1 MIFKNSSLMGNFF
14 FNNLES
20 KMSMKVKHS
29 IFICINLAMT
39 IFLMASTNLFSQQVL
54 KPQEAFLIEAF
65 IQNDVIQVNHRIEN
79 GYYLYRDKINYGST
93 QDGVSLAG
101 YTLPDGIEYKDEFFG
116 NTEIYRAPFSVYIN
130 LNEGSILPTN
140 LVVETQGCAD
150 IGLCYPPQTWI
161 IDIQGGSNLEATL
174 FSQGSNISEEV
185 RLGSIIT
192 ESNLLSVFFV
202 FIGLG
207 FLLAFTPCHLP
218 TIPILSSIIIGQ
230 KESNRTKSFTLS
242 LTYVLGM
249 AVTYSAFGTLTALA
263 GNQMQALFTMPG
275 FIVFMA
281 ILFIVL
287 GLSMLGLFNMQMP
300 SSLMNQAN
308 NIMSNQKGGSYAGVF
323 VIGILSAFL
332 VTACVAPPLVA
343 TLMAIGQS
351 GDIFRGIVALTALS
365 IGLGIPLMVIGLTA
379 SKWLPTSGK
388 YLVAVKEL
396 FGFIM
401 LGLSAWI
408 MNPFLSEDYINQIY
422 LVIVSASI
430 IYFLKYF
437 FDLQTKRRLL
447 QSSIAVLTIALVIFN
462 ISSTDANKEMDRFS
476 DTFYGIEDAEELQ
489 IKLNE
494 ALQESKST
502 MVYFTADWCV
512 SCRRLEK
519 NTFSNQSLQ
528 DKISRIQV
536 LKVDLSD
543 NSIEDQLLIK
553 KYSIFG
559 PPTILLFDSNG
570 SEIKN
575 RRKIGVVSAASLIE
589 EIEILGNKT

>member
-1 MIFKNSSLMGNFF
+1 
-14 FNNLES
+14 
-20 KMSMKVKHS
+20 MKVKHAIS
-29 IFICINLAMT
+29 ICINLVVAS
-39 IFLMASTNLFSQQVL
+39 FLMVSTSLFSQQVL
-54 KPQEAFLIEAF
+54 KPQEAFPIEAF
-65 IQNDVIQVNHRIEN
+65 VQNDVIQVNHRIED
-79 GYYLYRDKINYGST
+79 GYYLYKDKINYGSN

-101 YTLPDGIEYKDEFFG
+101 YTLPDGIQYKDEFFG
-116 NTEIYRAPFSVYIN
+116 NTEIYRAPFSVYIK
-130 LNEGSILPTN
+130 LKEGSKTPTN
-140 LVVETQGCAD
+140 LVVESQGCAD
-150 IGLCYPPQTWI
+150 IGLCYPPQTWT

-174 FSQGSNISEEV
+174 FSQDSNISEEA

-230 KESNRTKSFTLS
+230 KESNRAKSFTLS

-275 FIVFMA
+275 FIAFMA
-281 ILFIVL
+281 LLFIVL

-300 SSLMNQAN
+300 SALMNQAN
-308 NIMSNQKGGSYAGVF
+308 NLMNNQKGGSYAGVF

-343 TLMAIGQS
+343 TLMVIGQS

-388 YLVAVKEL
+388 YLEVVKEF

-401 LGLSAWI
+401 IGLSAWI
-408 MNPFLSEDYINQIY
+408 LNPFISENYINQIY
-422 LVIVSASI
+422 LLIVSTSI
-430 IYFLKYF
+430 IYFLKYL
-437 FDLQTKRRLL
+437 FDSETKRRLL
-447 QSSIAVLTIALVIFN
+447 RSSIAVLTIALVVYN
-462 ISSTDANKEMDRFS
+462 ISLIDTNKEMDRFS
-476 DTFYGIEDAEELQ
+476 DKFYGIESIEELE

-494 ALQESKST
+494 AIQKGKPT

-519 NTFSNQSLQ
+519 NTFGDQSLR
-528 DKISRIQV
+528 DKIDQIQA
-536 LKVDLSD
+536 LKVDLTD

-559 PPTILLFDSNG
+559 PPTILFFDSAG
-570 SEIKN
+570 SEKEN
-575 RRKIGVVSAASLIE
+575 RRKIGVVSAGILIE
-589 EIEILGNKT
+589 EIETLGNKT

>member
-1 MIFKNSSLMGNFF
+1 MIKLKFENLLLLIVFLTTSL
-14 FNNLES
+14 
-20 KMSMKVKHS
+20 
-29 IFICINLAMT
+29 A
-39 IFLMASTNLFSQQVL
+39 FSQQVL
-54 KPQEAFLIEAF
+54 KPQEAFPIEIF
-65 IQNDVIQVNHRIEN
+65 MQNDVIQVNHRIED
-79 GYYLYRDKINYGST
+79 GYYLYKNKINYGST
-93 QDGVSLAG
+93 QDRVSFMG
-101 YTLPDGIEYKDEFFG
+101 YTLPDGMQYKDEFFG
-116 NTEIYRAPFSVYIN
+116 KTEIYRAPFSVYIN
-130 LNEGSILPTN
+130 LNKGSRTPKN

-161 IDIQGGSNLEATL
+161 IDIQVGSNLEAT
-174 FSQGSNISEEV
+174 FFPQNSNISEEA

-242 LTYVLGM
+242 VTYVLGM

-275 FIVFMA
+275 FIIFMA

-308 NIMSNQKGGSYAGVF
+308 NIMNNQKGGNYTGVF
-323 VIGILSAFL
+323 IIGILSAFL

-343 TLMAIGQS
+343 TLMVIGQS

-388 YLVAVKEL
+388 YLGAVKEL

-408 MNPFLSEDYINQIY
+408 MNPFLKEDYINQIY
-422 LVIVSASI
+422 LVIISASI
-430 IYFLKYF
+430 IYFLKYL
-437 FDLQTKRRLL
+437 FDSETKRKLP
-447 QSSIAVLTIALVIFN
+447 QYSIAVLTIVLVIFN
-462 ISSTDANKEMDRFS
+462 ISKTDANKEMDRFS
-476 DTFYGIEDAEELQ
+476 DAFYGIEDAEELQ
-489 IKLNE
+489 IKINE
-494 ALQESKST
+494 AIQESKPT

-559 PPTILLFDSNG
+559 PPTILFFDSDG

-575 RRKIGVVSAASLIE
+575 RRKIGVVSAAILTE

>member
-1 MIFKNSSLMGNFF
+1 
-14 FNNLES
+14 
-20 KMSMKVKHS
+20 MKVKHAIS
-29 IFICINLAMT
+29 ICINLVVAS
-39 IFLMASTNLFSQQVL
+39 FLMVSASLFSQQVL
-54 KPQEAFLIEAF
+54 KPQEAFPIEAF
-65 IQNDVIQVNHRIEN
+65 VQNDVIQVNHRIEN
-79 GYYLYRDKINYGST
+79 GYYLYKDKINYGST

-101 YTLPDGIEYKDEFFG
+101 YTLPDGIQYKDEFFG
-116 NTEIYRAPFSVYIN
+116 NTEIYRAPFSVYIK
-130 LNEGSILPTN
+130 LKEGSKTPTN
-140 LVVETQGCAD
+140 LVVESQGCAD
-150 IGLCYPPQTWI
+150 IGLCYPPQTWT

-174 FSQGSNISEEV
+174 FSQDSNISEEA

-230 KESNRTKSFTLS
+230 KESNRAKSFTLS

-275 FIVFMA
+275 FIAFMA
-281 ILFIVL
+281 LLFIVL

-300 SSLMNQAN
+300 SALMNQAN
-308 NIMSNQKGGSYAGVF
+308 NLMNNQKGGSYAGVF

-343 TLMAIGQS
+343 TLMVIGQS

-388 YLVAVKEL
+388 YLEVVKEF

-401 LGLSAWI
+401 IGLSAWI
-408 MNPFLSEDYINQIY
+408 LNPFINENYINQIY
-422 LVIVSASI
+422 LLIVSTSI
-430 IYFLKYF
+430 IYFLKYL
-437 FDLQTKRRLL
+437 FDSETKRRLL
-447 QSSIAVLTIALVIFN
+447 RSSIAVLTIALVAFN
-462 ISSTDANKEMDRFS
+462 ISMIDTNKEMDRFS
-476 DTFYGIEDAEELQ
+476 DKFYGIESIEELET
-489 IKLNE
+489 KLNE
-494 ALQESKST
+494 AIQKGKPT

-519 NTFSNQSLQ
+519 NTFGDQSLR
-528 DKISRIQV
+528 DKIDQIQA
-536 LKVDLSD
+536 LKVDLTD

-559 PPTILLFDSNG
+559 PPTILFFDSAG
-570 SEIKN
+570 LEKEN
-575 RRKIGVVSAASLIE
+575 RRKIGVVSAGILIE
-589 EIEILGNKT
+589 EIETLGNKT

>member
-1 MIFKNSSLMGNFF
+1 MHSNLKMIKLKIKNLILVISCLATSL
-14 FNNLES
+14 
-20 KMSMKVKHS
+20 
-29 IFICINLAMT
+29 A
-39 IFLMASTNLFSQQVL
+39 FSQQVL
-54 KPQEAFLIEAF
+54 KPQQAFLIEAF
-65 IQNDVIQVNHRIEN
+65 VQNDVIQVNHRIED
-79 GYYLYRDKINYGST
+79 GYYLYKDKINYGST

-101 YTLPDGIEYKDEFFG
+101 YTLPDGIQYKDEFFG
-116 NTEIYRAPFSVYIN
+116 NTEIYRAPFSVYIK
-130 LNEGSILPTN
+130 LKEGSKTPTN
-140 LVVETQGCAD
+140 LVVESQGCAD
-150 IGLCYPPQTWI
+150 IGLCYPPQTWT

-174 FSQGSNISEEV
+174 FSQDSNISEEA

-230 KESNRTKSFTLS
+230 KESNRAKSFTLS

-275 FIVFMA
+275 FIAFMA
-281 ILFIVL
+281 LLFIVL

-300 SSLMNQAN
+300 SALMNQAN
-308 NIMSNQKGGSYAGVF
+308 NLMNNQKGGSYAGVF

-343 TLMAIGQS
+343 TLMVIGQS

-388 YLVAVKEL
+388 YLEVVKEF

-401 LGLSAWI
+401 IGLSAWI
-408 MNPFLSEDYINQIY
+408 LNPFISENYINQIY
-422 LVIVSASI
+422 LLIVSTSI
-430 IYFLKYF
+430 IYFLKYL
-437 FDLQTKRRLL
+437 FDSETKRRLL
-447 QSSIAVLTIALVIFN
+447 RSSIAVLTIALVVFN
-462 ISSTDANKEMDRFS
+462 ISMIDTNKEMDRFS
-476 DTFYGIEDAEELQ
+476 DKFYGIESIEELET
-489 IKLNE
+489 KLNE
-494 ALQESKST
+494 AIQKGKPT

-519 NTFSNQSLQ
+519 NTFGDQSLR
-528 DKISRIQV
+528 DKIDQIQA
-536 LKVDLSD
+536 LKVDLTD

-559 PPTILLFDSNG
+559 PPTILFFDSAG
-570 SEIKN
+570 SEKEN
-575 RRKIGVVSAASLIE
+575 RRKIGVVSAGILIE
-589 EIEILGNKT
+589 EIETLGNKT

>member
-1 MIFKNSSLMGNFF
+1 
-14 FNNLES
+14 
-20 KMSMKVKHS
+20 MKVKHAIS
-29 IFICINLAMT
+29 ICINLVVT
-39 IFLMASTNLFSQQVL
+39 SFLMVSASLFSQQVL
-54 KPQEAFLIEAF
+54 KPQEAFPIEAF
-65 IQNDVIQVNHRIEN
+65 VQNDVIQVNHRIED
-79 GYYLYRDKINYGST
+79 GYYLYKDKINYGST

-101 YTLPDGIEYKDEFFG
+101 YTLPDGIQYKDEFFG
-116 NTEIYRAPFSVYIN
+116 NTEIYRAPFSVYIK
-130 LNEGSILPTN
+130 LKEGSKTPTN
-140 LVVETQGCAD
+140 LVVESQGCAD
-150 IGLCYPPQTWI
+150 IGLCYPPQTWT

-174 FSQGSNISEEV
+174 FSQDSNISEEA

-230 KESNRTKSFTLS
+230 KESNRAKSFTLS

-275 FIVFMA
+275 FIAFMA
-281 ILFIVL
+281 LLFIVL

-300 SSLMNQAN
+300 SALMNQAN
-308 NIMSNQKGGSYAGVF
+308 NLMNNQKGGSYAGVF

-343 TLMAIGQS
+343 TLMVIGQS

-388 YLVAVKEL
+388 YLEVVKEF

-401 LGLSAWI
+401 IGLSAWI
-408 MNPFLSEDYINQIY
+408 LNPFINENYINQIY
-422 LVIVSASI
+422 LLIVSTSI
-430 IYFLKYF
+430 IYFLKYL
-437 FDLQTKRRLL
+437 FDSETKRRLL
-447 QSSIAVLTIALVIFN
+447 RSSIAVLTIALVAFN
-462 ISSTDANKEMDRFS
+462 ISLIDTNKEMDRFS
-476 DTFYGIEDAEELQ
+476 DKFYGIESIEELET
-489 IKLNE
+489 KLNE
-494 ALQESKST
+494 AIQKGKPT

-519 NTFSNQSLQ
+519 NTFGDQSLR
-528 DKISRIQV
+528 DKIDQIQA
-536 LKVDLSD
+536 LKVDLTD

-559 PPTILLFDSNG
+559 PPTILFFDSAG
-570 SEIKN
+570 SEKEN
-575 RRKIGVVSAASLIE
+575 RRKIGVVSAGILIE
-589 EIEILGNKT
+589 EIETLGNKT

>member
-1 MIFKNSSLMGNFF
+1 
-14 FNNLES
+14 
-20 KMSMKVKHS
+20 MKVKHAIS
-29 IFICINLAMT
+29 ICINLVVAS
-39 IFLMASTNLFSQQVL
+39 FLMVSTSLFSQQVL
-54 KPQEAFLIEAF
+54 KPQEAFPIEAF
-65 IQNDVIQVNHRIEN
+65 VQNDVIQVNHRIED
-79 GYYLYRDKINYGST
+79 GYYLYKDKINYGSN

-101 YTLPDGIEYKDEFFG
+101 YTLPDGIQYKDEFFG
-116 NTEIYRAPFSVYIN
+116 NTEIYRAPFSVYIK
-130 LNEGSILPTN
+130 LKEGSKTPTN
-140 LVVETQGCAD
+140 LVVESQGCAD
-150 IGLCYPPQTWI
+150 IGLCYPPQTWT

-174 FSQGSNISEEV
+174 FSQDSNISEEA

-230 KESNRTKSFTLS
+230 KESNRAKSFTLS

-275 FIVFMA
+275 FIAFMA
-281 ILFIVL
+281 LLFIVL

-300 SSLMNQAN
+300 SALMNQAN
-308 NIMSNQKGGSYAGVF
+308 NLMNNQKGGSYAGVF

-343 TLMAIGQS
+343 TLMVIGQS

-388 YLVAVKEL
+388 YLEVVKEF

-401 LGLSAWI
+401 IGLSAWI
-408 MNPFLSEDYINQIY
+408 LNPFISENYINQIY
-422 LVIVSASI
+422 LLIVSTSI
-430 IYFLKYF
+430 IYFLKYL
-437 FDLQTKRRLL
+437 FDSETKRRLL
-447 QSSIAVLTIALVIFN
+447 RSSIAVLTIALVVFN
-462 ISSTDANKEMDRFS
+462 ISMIDTNKEMYRFS
-476 DTFYGIEDAEELQ
+476 DKFYGIESIEELET
-489 IKLNE
+489 KLNE
-494 ALQESKST
+494 AIQKGKPT

-519 NTFSNQSLQ
+519 NTFGDQSLR
-528 DKISRIQV
+528 DKIDQIQA
-536 LKVDLSD
+536 LKVDLTD

-559 PPTILLFDSNG
+559 PPTILFFDSTG
-570 SEIKN
+570 SEKEN
-575 RRKIGVVSAASLIE
+575 RRKIGVVSAGILIE
-589 EIEILGNKT
+589 EIETLGNKT

>member
-1 MIFKNSSLMGNFF
+1 MVS
-14 FNNLES
+14 
-20 KMSMKVKHS
+20 
-29 IFICINLAMT
+29 
-39 IFLMASTNLFSQQVL
+39 ASLFSQQVL
-54 KPQEAFLIEAF
+54 KPQEAFPIEAF
-65 IQNDVIQVNHRIEN
+65 VQNDVIQVNHRIED
-79 GYYLYRDKINYGST
+79 GYYLYKDKINYGST

-101 YTLPDGIEYKDEFFG
+101 YTLPDGIQYKDEFFG
-116 NTEIYRAPFSVYIN
+116 NTEIYRAPFSVYIK
-130 LNEGSILPTN
+130 LKEGSKTPTN
-140 LVVETQGCAD
+140 LVVESQGCAD
-150 IGLCYPPQTWI
+150 IGLCYPPQTWT

-174 FSQGSNISEEV
+174 FSQDSNISEEA

-230 KESNRTKSFTLS
+230 KESNRAKSFTLS

-275 FIVFMA
+275 FIAFMA
-281 ILFIVL
+281 LLFIVL

-300 SSLMNQAN
+300 SALMNQAN
-308 NIMSNQKGGSYAGVF
+308 NLMNNQKGGSYAGVF

-343 TLMAIGQS
+343 TLMVIGQS

-388 YLVAVKEL
+388 YLEVVKEF

-401 LGLSAWI
+401 IGLSAWI
-408 MNPFLSEDYINQIY
+408 LNPFISENYINQIY
-422 LVIVSASI
+422 LLIVSTSI
-430 IYFLKYF
+430 IYFLKYL
-437 FDLQTKRRLL
+437 FDSETKRRLL
-447 QSSIAVLTIALVIFN
+447 RSSIAVLTIALVVFN
-462 ISSTDANKEMDRFS
+462 ISMIDTNKEMDRFS
-476 DTFYGIEDAEELQ
+476 DEFYGIESIEELET
-489 IKLNE
+489 KLNE
-494 ALQESKST
+494 AIQKGKPT

-519 NTFSNQSLQ
+519 NTFGDQSLR
-528 DKISRIQV
+528 DKIDQIQA
-536 LKVDLSD
+536 LKVDLTD

-559 PPTILLFDSNG
+559 PPTILFFDSAG
-570 SEIKN
+570 SEKEN
-575 RRKIGVVSAASLIE
+575 RRKIGVVSAGILIE
-589 EIEILGNKT
+589 EIETLGNKT

>member
-1 MIFKNSSLMGNFF
+1 MVS
-14 FNNLES
+14 
-20 KMSMKVKHS
+20 
-29 IFICINLAMT
+29 
-39 IFLMASTNLFSQQVL
+39 ASLFSQQVL
-54 KPQEAFLIEAF
+54 KPQEAFPIEAF
-65 IQNDVIQVNHRIEN
+65 VQNDVIQVNHRIEN
-79 GYYLYRDKINYGST
+79 GYYLYKDKINYGST

-101 YTLPDGIEYKDEFFG
+101 YTLPDGIQYKDEFFG
-116 NTEIYRAPFSVYIN
+116 NTEIYRAPFSVYIK
-130 LNEGSILPTN
+130 LKEGSKTPTN
-140 LVVETQGCAD
+140 LVVESQGCAD
-150 IGLCYPPQTWI
+150 IGLCYPPQTWT

-174 FSQGSNISEEV
+174 FSQDSNISEEA

-230 KESNRTKSFTLS
+230 KESNRAKSFTLS

-275 FIVFMA
+275 FIAFMA
-281 ILFIVL
+281 LLFIVL

-300 SSLMNQAN
+300 SALMNQAN
-308 NIMSNQKGGSYAGVF
+308 NLMNNQKGGSYAGVF

-343 TLMAIGQS
+343 TLMVIGQS

-388 YLVAVKEL
+388 YLEVVKEF

-401 LGLSAWI
+401 IGLSAWI
-408 MNPFLSEDYINQIY
+408 LNPFINENYINQIY
-422 LVIVSASI
+422 LLIVSTSI
-430 IYFLKYF
+430 IYFLKYL
-437 FDLQTKRRLL
+437 FDSETKRRLL
-447 QSSIAVLTIALVIFN
+447 RSSIAVLTIALVAFN
-462 ISSTDANKEMDRFS
+462 ISMIDTNKEMDRFS
-476 DTFYGIEDAEELQ
+476 DKFYGIESIEELET
-489 IKLNE
+489 KLNE
-494 ALQESKST
+494 AIQKGKPT

-519 NTFSNQSLQ
+519 NTFGDQSLR
-528 DKISRIQV
+528 DKIDQIQA
-536 LKVDLSD
+536 LKVDLTD

-559 PPTILLFDSNG
+559 PPTILFFDSAG
-570 SEIKN
+570 SEKEN
-575 RRKIGVVSAASLIE
+575 RRKIGVVSAGILIE
-589 EIEILGNKT
+589 EIETLGNKT

>member
-1 MIFKNSSLMGNFF
+1 MILLKMHSNLKMIKLKIKNLILVIFCLATSL
-14 FNNLES
+14 
-20 KMSMKVKHS
+20 
-29 IFICINLAMT
+29 A
-39 IFLMASTNLFSQQVL
+39 FSQQVL
-54 KPQEAFLIEAF
+54 KPQQAFLIEAF
-65 IQNDVIQVNHRIEN
+65 VQNDVIQVNHRIED
-79 GYYLYRDKINYGST
+79 GYYLYKDKINYGSN

-101 YTLPDGIEYKDEFFG
+101 YTLPDGIQYKDEFFG
-116 NTEIYRAPFSVYIN
+116 NTEIYRAPFSVYIK
-130 LNEGSILPTN
+130 LKEGSKTPTN
-140 LVVETQGCAD
+140 LVVESQGCAD
-150 IGLCYPPQTWI
+150 IGLCYPPQTWT

-174 FSQGSNISEEV
+174 FSQDSNISEEA

-230 KESNRTKSFTLS
+230 KESNRAKSFTLS

-275 FIVFMA
+275 FIAFMA
-281 ILFIVL
+281 LLFIVL

-300 SSLMNQAN
+300 SALMNQAN
-308 NIMSNQKGGSYAGVF
+308 NLMNNQKGGSYAGVF

-343 TLMAIGQS
+343 TLMVIGQS

-388 YLVAVKEL
+388 YLEVVKEF

-401 LGLSAWI
+401 IGLSAWI
-408 MNPFLSEDYINQIY
+408 LNPFINENYINQIY
-422 LVIVSASI
+422 LLIVSTSI
-430 IYFLKYF
+430 IYFLKYL
-437 FDLQTKRRLL
+437 FDSETKRRLL
-447 QSSIAVLTIALVIFN
+447 RSSIAVLTIALVVFN
-462 ISSTDANKEMDRFS
+462 ISMIDTNKEMDRFS
-476 DTFYGIEDAEELQ
+476 DKFYGIESIEELE

-494 ALQESKST
+494 AIQKGKPT

-519 NTFSNQSLQ
+519 NTFGDQSLR
-528 DKISRIQV
+528 DKIDQIQA
-536 LKVDLSD
+536 LKVDLTD

-559 PPTILLFDSNG
+559 PPTILFFDSDG

-575 RRKIGVVSAASLIE
+575 RRKIGVVSAAILIE

>member
-1 MIFKNSSLMGNFF
+1 MVS
-14 FNNLES
+14 
-20 KMSMKVKHS
+20 
-29 IFICINLAMT
+29 
-39 IFLMASTNLFSQQVL
+39 ASLFSQQVL
-54 KPQEAFLIEAF
+54 KPQEAFPIEAF
-65 IQNDVIQVNHRIEN
+65 VQNDVIQVNHRIED
-79 GYYLYRDKINYGST
+79 GYYLYKDKINYGST

-101 YTLPDGIEYKDEFFG
+101 YTLPDGIQYKDEFFG
-116 NTEIYRAPFSVYIN
+116 NTEIYRAPFSVYIK
-130 LNEGSILPTN
+130 LKEGSKTPTN
-140 LVVETQGCAD
+140 LVVESQGCAD
-150 IGLCYPPQTWI
+150 IGLCYPPQTWT

-174 FSQGSNISEEV
+174 FSQDSNISEEA

-192 ESNLLSVFFV
+192 ESNLLSVFLV

-230 KESNRTKSFTLS
+230 KESNRAKSFTLS

-275 FIVFMA
+275 FIAFMA
-281 ILFIVL
+281 LLFIVL

-300 SSLMNQAN
+300 SALMNQAN
-308 NIMSNQKGGSYAGVF
+308 NLMNNQKGGSYAGVF

-343 TLMAIGQS
+343 TLMVIGQS

-388 YLVAVKEL
+388 YLEVVKEF

-401 LGLSAWI
+401 IGLSAWI
-408 MNPFLSEDYINQIY
+408 LNPFINENYINQIY
-422 LVIVSASI
+422 LLIVSTSI
-430 IYFLKYF
+430 IYFLKYL
-437 FDLQTKRRLL
+437 FDSQAKRKLL
-447 QSSIAVLTIALVIFN
+447 RSSIAVLTIALVVFN
-462 ISSTDANKEMDRFS
+462 ISMIDTNKEMDRFS
-476 DTFYGIEDAEELQ
+476 DKFYGIESIEELET
-489 IKLNE
+489 KLNE
-494 ALQESKST
+494 AIQKGKPT

-519 NTFSNQSLQ
+519 NTFGDQSLR
-528 DKISRIQV
+528 DKIDQIQA
-536 LKVDLSD
+536 LKVDLTD

-559 PPTILLFDSNG
+559 PPTILFFDSDG
-570 SEIKN
+570 LEKEN
-575 RRKIGVVSAASLIE
+575 RRKIGVVSAGILIE
-589 EIEILGNKT
+589 EIETLGNKT

>member
-1 MIFKNSSLMGNFF
+1 
-14 FNNLES
+14 
-20 KMSMKVKHS
+20 MKVKHAIS
-29 IFICINLAMT
+29 ICINLVVAS
-39 IFLMASTNLFSQQVL
+39 FLMVSASLFSQQVL
-54 KPQEAFLIEAF
+54 KPQEAFPIEAF
-65 IQNDVIQVNHRIEN
+65 VQNDVIQVNHRIEN
-79 GYYLYRDKINYGST
+79 GYYLYKDKINYGST

-101 YTLPDGIEYKDEFFG
+101 YTLPDGIQYKDEFFG
-116 NTEIYRAPFSVYIN
+116 NTEIYRAPFSVYIK
-130 LNEGSILPTN
+130 LKEGSKTPTN
-140 LVVETQGCAD
+140 LVVESQGCAD
-150 IGLCYPPQTWI
+150 IGLCYPPQTWT

-174 FSQGSNISEEV
+174 FSQDSNISEEA

-230 KESNRTKSFTLS
+230 KESNRAKSFTLS

-275 FIVFMA
+275 FIAFMA
-281 ILFIVL
+281 LLFIVL

-300 SSLMNQAN
+300 SALMNQAN
-308 NIMSNQKGGSYAGVF
+308 NLMNNQKGGSYAGVF

-343 TLMAIGQS
+343 TLMVIGQS

-388 YLVAVKEL
+388 YLEVVKEF

-401 LGLSAWI
+401 IGLSAWI
-408 MNPFLSEDYINQIY
+408 LNPFISENYINQIY
-422 LVIVSASI
+422 LLIVSTSI
-430 IYFLKYF
+430 IYFLKYL
-437 FDLQTKRRLL
+437 FDSETKRRLL
-447 QSSIAVLTIALVIFN
+447 RSSIAVLTIALVAFN
-462 ISSTDANKEMDRFS
+462 ISMIDTNKEMDRFS
-476 DTFYGIEDAEELQ
+476 DKFYGIESIEELET
-489 IKLNE
+489 KLNE
-494 ALQESKST
+494 AIQKGKPT

-519 NTFSNQSLQ
+519 NTFGDQSLR
-528 DKISRIQV
+528 DKIDQIQA
-536 LKVDLSD
+536 LKVDLTD

-553 KYSIFG
+553 EYSIFG
-559 PPTILLFDSNG
+559 PPTILFFDSDG
-570 SEIKN
+570 SEKDN
-575 RRKIGVVSAASLIE
+575 RRKIGVVSAGILIE
-589 EIEILGNKT
+589 EIETLGNKT

>member
-1 MIFKNSSLMGNFF
+1 M
-14 FNNLES
+14 
-20 KMSMKVKHS
+20 V
-29 IFICINLAMT
+29 
-39 IFLMASTNLFSQQVL
+39 STSLFSQQVL
-54 KPQEAFLIEAF
+54 KPQEAFPIEAF
-65 IQNDVIQVNHRIEN
+65 VQNDVIQVNHRIED
-79 GYYLYRDKINYGST
+79 GYYLYKDKINYGSN

-101 YTLPDGIEYKDEFFG
+101 YTLPDGIQYKDEFFG
-116 NTEIYRAPFSVYIN
+116 NTEIYRAPFSVYIKIK
-130 LNEGSILPTN
+130 EGSKTPTN
-140 LVVETQGCAD
+140 LVVESQGCAD
-150 IGLCYPPQTWI
+150 IGLCYPPQTWT

-174 FSQGSNISEEV
+174 FSQDSNISEEA

-230 KESNRTKSFTLS
+230 KESNRAKSFTLS

-275 FIVFMA
+275 FIAFMA
-281 ILFIVL
+281 LLFIVL

-300 SSLMNQAN
+300 SALMNQAN
-308 NIMSNQKGGSYAGVF
+308 NLMNNQKGGSYAGVF

-343 TLMAIGQS
+343 TLMVIGQS

-388 YLVAVKEL
+388 YLEVVKEF

-401 LGLSAWI
+401 IGLSAWI
-408 MNPFLSEDYINQIY
+408 LNPFISENYINQIY
-422 LVIVSASI
+422 LLIVSTSI
-430 IYFLKYF
+430 IYFLKYL
-437 FDLQTKRRLL
+437 FDSETKRRLL
-447 QSSIAVLTIALVIFN
+447 RSSIAVLTIALVAFN
-462 ISSTDANKEMDRFS
+462 ISMIDTNKEMDRFS
-476 DTFYGIEDAEELQ
+476 DKFYGIESIEELET
-489 IKLNE
+489 KLNE
-494 ALQESKST
+494 AIQKGKPT

-519 NTFSNQSLQ
+519 NTFGDQSLR
-528 DKISRIQV
+528 DKIDQIQA
-536 LKVDLSD
+536 LKVDLTD

-559 PPTILLFDSNG
+559 PPTILFFDSAG
-570 SEIKN
+570 LEKEN
-575 RRKIGVVSAASLIE
+575 RRKIGVVSAGILIE
-589 EIEILGNKT
+589 EIETLGNKT

>member
-1 MIFKNSSLMGNFF
+1 
-14 FNNLES
+14 
-20 KMSMKVKHS
+20 MKVKHAIS
-29 IFICINLAMT
+29 ICINLVVAS
-39 IFLMASTNLFSQQVL
+39 FLMVSASLFSQQVL
-54 KPQEAFLIEAF
+54 KPQEAFPIEAF
-65 IQNDVIQVNHRIEN
+65 VQNDVIQVNHRIEN
-79 GYYLYRDKINYGST
+79 GYYLYKDKINYGST

-101 YTLPDGIEYKDEFFG
+101 YTLPDGIQYKDEFFG
-116 NTEIYRAPFSVYIN
+116 NTEIYRAPFSVYIK
-130 LNEGSILPTN
+130 LKEGSKTPTN
-140 LVVETQGCAD
+140 LVVESQGCAD
-150 IGLCYPPQTWI
+150 IGLCYPPQTWT

-174 FSQGSNISEEV
+174 FSQDSNISEEA

-230 KESNRTKSFTLS
+230 KESNRAKSFTLS

-275 FIVFMA
+275 FIAFMA
-281 ILFIVL
+281 LLFIVL

-300 SSLMNQAN
+300 SALMNQAN
-308 NIMSNQKGGSYAGVF
+308 NLMNNQKGGSYAGVF

-343 TLMAIGQS
+343 TLMVIGQS

-388 YLVAVKEL
+388 YLEVVKEF

-401 LGLSAWI
+401 IGLSAWI
-408 MNPFLSEDYINQIY
+408 LNPFISENYINQIY
-422 LVIVSASI
+422 LLIVSTSI
-430 IYFLKYF
+430 IYFLKYL
-437 FDLQTKRRLL
+437 FDSETKRRLL
-447 QSSIAVLTIALVIFN
+447 RSSIAVLTIALVAFN
-462 ISSTDANKEMDRFS
+462 ISLIDTNKEMDRFS
-476 DTFYGIEDAEELQ
+476 DKFYGIESIEELET
-489 IKLNE
+489 KLNE
-494 ALQESKST
+494 AIQKGKPT

-519 NTFSNQSLQ
+519 NTFGDQSLR
-528 DKISRIQV
+528 DKIDQIQA
-536 LKVDLSD
+536 LKVDLTD

-559 PPTILLFDSNG
+559 PPTILFFDSAG
-570 SEIKN
+570 SEKEN
-575 RRKIGVVSAASLIE
+575 RRKIGVVSAGILIE
-589 EIEILGNKT
+589 EIETLGNKT

>member
-1 MIFKNSSLMGNFF
+1 
-14 FNNLES
+14 
-20 KMSMKVKHS
+20 MKVKHAIS
-29 IFICINLAMT
+29 ICINLVVAS
-39 IFLMASTNLFSQQVL
+39 FLMVSASLFSQQVL
-54 KPQEAFLIEAF
+54 KPQEAFPIEAF
-65 IQNDVIQVNHRIEN
+65 VQNDVIQVNHRIED
-79 GYYLYRDKINYGST
+79 GYYLYKDKINYGST

-101 YTLPDGIEYKDEFFG
+101 YTLPDGIQYKDEFFG
-116 NTEIYRAPFSVYIN
+116 NTEIYRAPFSVYIK
-130 LNEGSILPTN
+130 LKEGSKTPTN
-140 LVVETQGCAD
+140 LVVESQGCAD
-150 IGLCYPPQTWI
+150 IGLCYPPQTWT

-174 FSQGSNISEEV
+174 FSQDSNISEEA

-192 ESNLLSVFFV
+192 ESNLLSVFLV

-230 KESNRTKSFTLS
+230 KESNRAKSFTLS

-275 FIVFMA
+275 FIAFMA
-281 ILFIVL
+281 LLFIVL

-300 SSLMNQAN
+300 SALMNQAN
-308 NIMSNQKGGSYAGVF
+308 NLMNNQKGGSYAGVF

-343 TLMAIGQS
+343 TLMVIGQS

-388 YLVAVKEL
+388 YLEVVKEF

-401 LGLSAWI
+401 IGLSAWI
-408 MNPFLSEDYINQIY
+408 LNPFISENYINQIY
-422 LVIVSASI
+422 LLIVSTSI
-430 IYFLKYF
+430 IYFLKYL
-437 FDLQTKRRLL
+437 FDSQAKRKLL
-447 QSSIAVLTIALVIFN
+447 RSSIAVLTIALVVFN
-462 ISSTDANKEMDRFS
+462 ISMIDTNKEMDRFS
-476 DTFYGIEDAEELQ
+476 DKFYGIESIEELET
-489 IKLNE
+489 KLNE
-494 ALQESKST
+494 AIQKGKPT

-519 NTFSNQSLQ
+519 NTFGDQSLR
-528 DKISRIQV
+528 DKIDQIQA
-536 LKVDLSD
+536 LKVDLTD

-559 PPTILLFDSNG
+559 PPTILFFDSDG
-570 SEIKN
+570 LEKEN
-575 RRKIGVVSAASLIE
+575 RRKIGVVSAGILIE
-589 EIEILGNKT
+589 EIETLGNKT

>member
-1 MIFKNSSLMGNFF
+1 
-14 FNNLES
+14 
-20 KMSMKVKHS
+20 MKVKHVIS
-29 IFICINLAMT
+29 ICINLVVAS
-39 IFLMASTNLFSQQVL
+39 FLMVSASLFSQQVL
-54 KPQEAFLIEAF
+54 KPQEAFPIEAF
-65 IQNDVIQVNHRIEN
+65 VQNDVIQVNHRIED
-79 GYYLYRDKINYGST
+79 GYYLYKDKINYGST

-101 YTLPDGIEYKDEFFG
+101 YTLPDGIQYKDEFFG
-116 NTEIYRAPFSVYIN
+116 NTEIYRAPFSVYIK
-130 LNEGSILPTN
+130 LKEGSKTPTN
-140 LVVETQGCAD
+140 LVVESQGCAD
-150 IGLCYPPQTWI
+150 IGLCYPPQTWT

-174 FSQGSNISEEV
+174 FSQDLNISEEA

-230 KESNRTKSFTLS
+230 KESNRAKSFTLS

-275 FIVFMA
+275 FIAFMA
-281 ILFIVL
+281 LLFIVL

-300 SSLMNQAN
+300 SALMNQAN
-308 NIMSNQKGGSYAGVF
+308 NLMNNQKGGSYAGVF

-343 TLMAIGQS
+343 TLMVIGQS

-388 YLVAVKEL
+388 YLEVVKEF

-401 LGLSAWI
+401 IGLSAWI
-408 MNPFLSEDYINQIY
+408 LNPFISENYINQIY
-422 LVIVSASI
+422 LLIVSTSI
-430 IYFLKYF
+430 IYFLKYL
-437 FDLQTKRRLL
+437 FDSETKRRLL
-447 QSSIAVLTIALVIFN
+447 RSSIAVLTIALVVYN
-462 ISSTDANKEMDRFS
+462 ISLIDTNKEMDRFS
-476 DTFYGIEDAEELQ
+476 DKFYGIESIEELET
-489 IKLNE
+489 KLNE
-494 ALQESKST
+494 AIQKGKPT

-519 NTFSNQSLQ
+519 NTFGDQSLR
-528 DKISRIQV
+528 DKIDQIQA
-536 LKVDLSD
+536 LKVDLTD

-559 PPTILLFDSNG
+559 PPTILFFDSAG
-570 SEIKN
+570 SEKEN
-575 RRKIGVVSAASLIE
+575 RRKIGVVSAGILIE
-589 EIEILGNKT
+589 EIETLGNKT

>member
-1 MIFKNSSLMGNFF
+1 
-14 FNNLES
+14 
-20 KMSMKVKHS
+20 MKAKHTIS
-29 IFICINLAMT
+29 ICINLLVAS
-39 IFLMASTNLFSQQVL
+39 FLMVSASLFSQQVL

-65 IQNDVIQVNHRIEN
+65 VQNNVLQVNHRIED
-79 GYYLYRDKINYGST
+79 GYYLYKDKINYGST
-93 QDGVSLAG
+93 QDGVSLAA
-101 YTLPDGIEYKDEFFG
+101 YTLPDGIQYEDEFFG
-116 NTEIYRAPFSVYIN
+116 NTEIYRAPFSVYIK
-130 LNEGSILPTN
+130 LIEGSKTPTD
-140 LVVETQGCAD
+140 LVVESQGCAD
-150 IGLCYPPQTWI
+150 IGLCYPPQTWT

-174 FSQGSNISEEV
+174 FSQDSNISEEA

-207 FLLAFTPCHLP
+207 FVLAFTPCHLP

-230 KESNRTKSFTLS
+230 KESNRAKSFTLS

-275 FIVFMA
+275 FIAFMA
-281 ILFIVL
+281 VLFIVL

-300 SSLMNQAN
+300 SALMNQAN
-308 NIMSNQKGGSYAGVF
+308 NLMNNQKGGSYAGVF

-343 TLMAIGQS
+343 TLMVIGQS

-388 YLVAVKEL
+388 YLEAVKEF

-401 LGLSAWI
+401 IGLSAWI
-408 MNPFLSEDYINQIY
+408 LNPFIGENYINQIY
-422 LVIVSASI
+422 LLIVSASI
-430 IYFLKYF
+430 IYFLKYL
-437 FDLQTKRRLL
+437 FDSETKRRLI
-447 QSSIAVLTIALVIFN
+447 QSSIAVLTIALVVFN
-462 ISSTDANKEMDRFS
+462 ISMIDTNKEMDRFS
-476 DTFYGIEDAEELQ
+476 NTFYGIESIEELET
-489 IKLNE
+489 KLNE
-494 ALQESKST
+494 AIQKGKPT

-519 NTFSNQSLQ
+519 NTFGNQSLR
-528 DKISRIQV
+528 DKIDQIQA
-536 LKVDLSD
+536 LKVDLTD
-543 NSIEDQLLIK
+543 NSIEGQLLIK

-559 PPTILLFDSNG
+559 PPTILFFDSDG
-570 SEIKN
+570 SEREN
-575 RRKIGVVSAASLIE
+575 RRKIGVVSAGILIE
-589 EIEILGNKT
+589 EIETLGNKT

>member
-1 MIFKNSSLMGNFF
+1 
-14 FNNLES
+14 
-20 KMSMKVKHS
+20 MKVKHAIS
-29 IFICINLAMT
+29 ICINLVVAS
-39 IFLMASTNLFSQQVL
+39 FLMVSASLFSQQVL
-54 KPQEAFLIEAF
+54 KPQEAFPIEAF
-65 IQNDVIQVNHRIEN
+65 VQNDVIQVNHRIED
-79 GYYLYRDKINYGST
+79 GYYLYKDKINYGST

-101 YTLPDGIEYKDEFFG
+101 YTLPDGIQYKDEFFG
-116 NTEIYRAPFSVYIN
+116 NTEIYRAPFSVYIK
-130 LNEGSILPTN
+130 LKEGSKTPTN
-140 LVVETQGCAD
+140 LVVESQGCAD
-150 IGLCYPPQTWI
+150 IGLCYPPQTWT

-174 FSQGSNISEEV
+174 FSQDSNISEEA

-230 KESNRTKSFTLS
+230 KESNRAKSFTLS

-275 FIVFMA
+275 FIAFMA
-281 ILFIVL
+281 LLFIVL

-300 SSLMNQAN
+300 SALMNQAN
-308 NIMSNQKGGSYAGVF
+308 NLMNNQKGGSYAGVF

-343 TLMAIGQS
+343 TLMVIGQS

-388 YLVAVKEL
+388 YLEVVKEF

-401 LGLSAWI
+401 IGLSAWI
-408 MNPFLSEDYINQIY
+408 LNPFISENYINQIY
-422 LVIVSASI
+422 LLIVSTSI
-430 IYFLKYF
+430 IYFLKYL
-437 FDLQTKRRLL
+437 FDSETKRRLL
-447 QSSIAVLTIALVIFN
+447 RSSIAVLTIALVVFN
-462 ISSTDANKEMDRFS
+462 ISMIDTNKEMDRFS
-476 DTFYGIEDAEELQ
+476 DKFYGIESIEELET
-489 IKLNE
+489 KLNE
-494 ALQESKST
+494 AIQKGKPT

-519 NTFSNQSLQ
+519 NTFGDQSLR
-528 DKISRIQV
+528 DKIDQIQA
-536 LKVDLSD
+536 LKVDLTD

-559 PPTILLFDSNG
+559 PPTILFFDSAG
-570 SEIKN
+570 LEKEN
-575 RRKIGVVSAASLIE
+575 RRKIGVVSAGILIE
-589 EIEILGNKT
+589 EIETLGNKT

>member
-1 MIFKNSSLMGNFF
+1 
-14 FNNLES
+14 
-20 KMSMKVKHS
+20 MKVKHAIS
-29 IFICINLAMT
+29 ICINLVVAS
-39 IFLMASTNLFSQQVL
+39 FLMVSASLFSQQVL
-54 KPQEAFLIEAF
+54 KPQEAFPIEAF
-65 IQNDVIQVNHRIEN
+65 VQNDVIQVNHRIED
-79 GYYLYRDKINYGST
+79 GYYLYKDKINYGST

-101 YTLPDGIEYKDEFFG
+101 YTLPDGIQYKDEFFG
-116 NTEIYRAPFSVYIN
+116 NTEIYRAPFSVYIK
-130 LNEGSILPTN
+130 LKEGSKTPTN
-140 LVVETQGCAD
+140 LVVESQGCAD
-150 IGLCYPPQTWI
+150 IGLCYPPQTWT

-174 FSQGSNISEEV
+174 FSQDSNISEEA

-230 KESNRTKSFTLS
+230 KESNRAKSFTLS

-275 FIVFMA
+275 FIAFMA
-281 ILFIVL
+281 LLFIVL

-300 SSLMNQAN
+300 SALMNQAN
-308 NIMSNQKGGSYAGVF
+308 NLMNNQKGGSYAGVF

-343 TLMAIGQS
+343 TLMVIGQS

-388 YLVAVKEL
+388 YLEVVKEF

-401 LGLSAWI
+401 IGLSAWI
-408 MNPFLSEDYINQIY
+408 LNPFISENYINQIY
-422 LVIVSASI
+422 LLIVSTSI
-430 IYFLKYF
+430 IYFLKYL
-437 FDLQTKRRLL
+437 FDSETKRRLL
-447 QSSIAVLTIALVIFN
+447 RSSIAVLTIALVVYN
-462 ISSTDANKEMDRFS
+462 ISLIDTNKEMDRFS
-476 DTFYGIEDAEELQ
+476 DKFYGIESIEELET
-489 IKLNE
+489 KLNE
-494 ALQESKST
+494 AIQKGKPT

-519 NTFSNQSLQ
+519 NTFGDQSLR
-528 DKISRIQV
+528 DKIDQIQA
-536 LKVDLSD
+536 LKVDLTD

-559 PPTILLFDSNG
+559 PPTILFFNSAG
-570 SEIKN
+570 SEKEN
-575 RRKIGVVSAASLIE
+575 RRKIGVVSAGILIE
-589 EIEILGNKT
+589 EIETLGNKT

>member
-1 MIFKNSSLMGNFF
+1 
-14 FNNLES
+14 
-20 KMSMKVKHS
+20 MKVKHAIS
-29 IFICINLAMT
+29 ICINLVVAS
-39 IFLMASTNLFSQQVL
+39 FLMVSASLFSQQVL
-54 KPQEAFLIEAF
+54 KPQEAFPIEAF
-65 IQNDVIQVNHRIEN
+65 VQNDVIQVNHRIED
-79 GYYLYRDKINYGST
+79 GYYLYKDKINYGST

-101 YTLPDGIEYKDEFFG
+101 YTLPDGIQYKDEFFG
-116 NTEIYRAPFSVYIN
+116 NTEIYRAPFSVYIK
-130 LNEGSILPTN
+130 LKEGSKTPTN
-140 LVVETQGCAD
+140 LVVESQGCAD
-150 IGLCYPPQTWI
+150 IGLCYPPQTWT

-174 FSQGSNISEEV
+174 FSQDSNISEEA

-230 KESNRTKSFTLS
+230 KESNRAKSFTLS

-275 FIVFMA
+275 FIAFMA
-281 ILFIVL
+281 LLFIVL

-300 SSLMNQAN
+300 SALMNQAN
-308 NIMSNQKGGSYAGVF
+308 NLMNNQKGGSYAGVF

-343 TLMAIGQS
+343 TLMVIGQS

-388 YLVAVKEL
+388 YLEVVKEF

-401 LGLSAWI
+401 IGLSAWI
-408 MNPFLSEDYINQIY
+408 LNPFIGENYINQIY
-422 LVIVSASI
+422 LLIVSTSI
-430 IYFLKYF
+430 IYFLKYL
-437 FDLQTKRRLL
+437 FDSETKRRLL
-447 QSSIAVLTIALVIFN
+447 RSSIAVLTIALVVFN
-462 ISSTDANKEMDRFS
+462 ISMIDTNKEMDRFS
-476 DTFYGIEDAEELQ
+476 DKFYGIESIEELET
-489 IKLNE
+489 KLNE
-494 ALQESKST
+494 AIQKGKPT

-519 NTFSNQSLQ
+519 NTFGDQSLR
-528 DKISRIQV
+528 DKIDQIQA
-536 LKVDLSD
+536 LKVDLTD

-559 PPTILLFDSNG
+559 PPTILFFDSAG
-570 SEIKN
+570 SEKEN
-575 RRKIGVVSAASLIE
+575 RRKIGVVSAGILIE
-589 EIEILGNKT
+589 EIETLGNKT

>member
-1 MIFKNSSLMGNFF
+1 
-14 FNNLES
+14 
-20 KMSMKVKHS
+20 
-29 IFICINLAMT
+29 MT
-39 IFLMASTNLFSQQVL
+39 IFLMASPNLFSQQVL

-79 GYYLYRDKINYGST
+79 GYYLYKDKINYGST
-93 QDGVSLAG
+93 QDGVSLTG

-130 LNEGSILPTN
+130 LNEGSMLPTN

-174 FSQGSNISEEV
+174 FSQDLNISEEV

-192 ESNLLSVFFV
+192 ESNLLSVFLV

-230 KESNRTKSFTLS
+230 KESNRAKSFTLS

-275 FIVFMA
+275 FIAFMA
-281 ILFIVL
+281 LLFIVL

-300 SSLMNQAN
+300 SALMNQAN
-308 NIMSNQKGGSYAGVF
+308 NLMNNQKGGSYTGVF

-343 TLMAIGQS
+343 TLMVIGQS

-388 YLVAVKEL
+388 YLEVVKEF

-401 LGLSAWI
+401 IGLSAWI
-408 MNPFLSEDYINQIY
+408 LNPFINENYINQIY
-422 LVIVSASI
+422 LLIVSTSI
-430 IYFLKYF
+430 IYFLKYL
-437 FDLQTKRRLL
+437 FDSETKRRLL
-447 QSSIAVLTIALVIFN
+447 RSSIAVLTIALVAFN
-462 ISSTDANKEMDRFS
+462 ISMIDTNKEMDRFT
-476 DTFYGIEDAEELQ
+476 DEFYGIKSIEELET
-489 IKLNE
+489 KLNE
-494 ALQESKST
+494 AIQKGKPT

-519 NTFSNQSLQ
+519 NTFGDQSLR
-528 DKISRIQV
+528 DKIDQIQA
-536 LKVDLSD
+536 LKVDLTD

-559 PPTILLFDSNG
+559 PPTILFFDSGG
-570 SEIKN
+570 SEKEN
-575 RRKIGVVSAASLIE
+575 RRKIGVVSAGILIE
-589 EIEILGNKT
+589 EIETLGNKT